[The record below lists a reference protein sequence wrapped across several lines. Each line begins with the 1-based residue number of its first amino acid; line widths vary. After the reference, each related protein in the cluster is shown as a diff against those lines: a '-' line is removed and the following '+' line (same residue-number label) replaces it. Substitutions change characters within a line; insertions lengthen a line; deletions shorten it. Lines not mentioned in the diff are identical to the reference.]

1 MKRTF
6 IIPAVDVVNLHV
18 EMVVVS
24 GGGANPSSGF
34 DFIDGIDDID
44 W

>member
-18 EMVVVS
+18 EMWVTS
-24 GGGANPSSGF
+24 GGANPSSGF

>member
-6 IIPAVDVVNLHV
+6 IIPDVKVVNLRPLV
-18 EMVVVS
+18 LIS
-24 GGGANPSSGF
+24 ANPSSGF
-34 DFIDGIDDID
+34 DFIDGIDDVD